1 MKIKN
6 ISARGY
12 GINGVIL
19 APLQTLEFTDK
30 VTLLS
35 IQPHIDSGDLVV
47 VSDVID
53 VVAVE
58 VPETA
63 PDAPEAD
70 EATDAPK
77 KRGRPAKTA
86 E

>member
-19 APLQTLEFTDK
+19 APLQTLDITDK
-30 VTLLS
+30 VTIAS
-35 IQPHIDSGDLVV
+35 VQMHIDSGDLVV

-63 PDAPEAD
+63 PEAPTETIEPEA
-70 EATDAPK
+70 PR